1 MSTHGSATALEE
13 TPHETETTQITIS
26 DALRRRAQSVI
37 NDRRTDPQ
45 WRSIVRYALEINDP
59 WLADIVRRAGAG
71 ERIIDTVDFSL
82 EPQFNE
88 EDSDE
93 AKVEVLAEIIC
104 QASAESAA
112 ALFVLMGALE
122 NSSDPKLL
130 ANTAK
135 HFAFIHCGESNLFGM
150 VDAQLAAIESELL
163 AANGLIS

>member
-1 MSTHGSATALEE
+1 MSTHVSATALEE
-13 TPHETETTQITIS
+13 TPHETETTTIPIS

-71 ERIIDTVDFSL
+71 EKIIDSVDFTL

-88 EDSDE
+88 DDS
-93 AKVEVLAEIIC
+93 
-104 QASAESAA
+104 
-112 ALFVLMGALE
+112 
-122 NSSDPKLL
+122 N
-130 ANTAK
+130 
-135 HFAFIHCGESNLFGM
+135 
-150 VDAQLAAIESELL
+150 IESELL

>member
-1 MSTHGSATALEE
+1 MSTHVSATALEE
-13 TPHETETTQITIS
+13 TSHETETTTIPIS

-71 ERIIDTVDFSL
+71 EKIIDSVDFTL

-88 EDSDE
+88 DDS
-93 AKVEVLAEIIC
+93 
-104 QASAESAA
+104 
-112 ALFVLMGALE
+112 
-122 NSSDPKLL
+122 N
-130 ANTAK
+130 
-135 HFAFIHCGESNLFGM
+135 
-150 VDAQLAAIESELL
+150 IESELL